1 MGIVT
6 LMRRSLF
13 VLAAALVC
21 VALKASAADAAFERT
36 LVERP
41 DLESLF
47 RQYGVDGAFVLLDIR
62 NDALHVVNRERATER
77 RFPAST
83 FKIANSLIALETGA
97 VSDADDV
104 LPYGGKP
111 QPIKAWERDM
121 TLGEAMKVSNRA
133 VFQGIARRVGLDT
146 YRDWLSRLGYGN
158 QATGTEI
165 EWFWLRGP
173 LAISPVEQ
181 VEFISRLAA
190 GTLPASP
197 DNQSTVRGLLLV
209 ENSGDDRLHAK
220 TGWSISAES
229 QIGWWVGWV
238 EKGDHVYA
246 FALTVDIVSRR
257 DVDQRKPLAR
267 ALLRALDIY
276 P

>member
-1 MGIVT
+1 MGIVK
-6 LMRRSLF
+6 LMRRRLF

-21 VALKASAADAAFERT
+21 VALNASAADAAFERT

-47 RQYGVDGAFVLLDIR
+47 RQHGVDGAFVLLDVR
-62 NDALHVVNRERATER
+62 NDTLHVVNRERATER

-111 QPIKAWERDM
+111 QPIKVWERDM

-158 QATGTEI
+158 EATGTQI

-209 ENSGDDRLHAK
+209 ENSGDDRLYAK
-220 TGWSISAES
+220 TGWSISAEP

-246 FALTVDIVSRR
+246 FALTIDIVSRR

-267 ALLRALDIY
+267 ALLQALDIT